1 MRLIHD
7 GHMLNLMIKRMNNVS
22 NRARLI
28 LMALVVAMWPALV
41 WAQAGAP
48 QAPILKKSPPVWL
61 GFLVMALLLII
72 VMFVSLMP
80 SKRSHQD

>member
-1 MRLIHD
+1 
-7 GHMLNLMIKRMNNVS
+7 
-22 NRARLI
+22 
-28 LMALVVAMWPALV
+28 MAVVLAMWPAL
-41 WAQAGAP
+41 AQAAAP
-48 QAPILKKSPPVWL
+48 PAPILKKSPPVWL

>member
-1 MRLIHD
+1 
-7 GHMLNLMIKRMNNVS
+7 MLSLMIKRILDTT
-22 NRARLI
+22 NRTKLI
-28 LMALVVAMWPALV
+28 LMAVVLAMWPAL
-41 WAQAGAP
+41 AQAAAP
-48 QAPILKKSPPVWL
+48 PAPILKKSPPVWL

>member
-1 MRLIHD
+1 
-7 GHMLNLMIKRMNNVS
+7 MLKRMIDVT
-22 NRARLI
+22 NRTKLI
-28 LMALVVAMWPALV
+28 LMAVVLALWPAMV
-41 WAQAGAP
+41 QAGAP
-48 QAPILKKSPPVWL
+48 PAPILKKSPPVWL

>member
-1 MRLIHD
+1 MRLEQG
-7 GHMLNLMIKRMNNVS
+7 GHMLRRMLKRMIDVT
-22 NRARLI
+22 NRTKLI
-28 LMALVVAMWPALV
+28 LMAVVLAIWPAIVL
-41 WAQAGAP
+41 AGP
-48 QAPILKKSPPVWL
+48 PPAPILKKSPPVWL